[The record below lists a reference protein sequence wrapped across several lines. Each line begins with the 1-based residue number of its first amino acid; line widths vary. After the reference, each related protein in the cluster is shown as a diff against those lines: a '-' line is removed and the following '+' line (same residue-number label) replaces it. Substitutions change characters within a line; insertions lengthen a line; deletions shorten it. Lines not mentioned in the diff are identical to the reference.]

1 MFDIQISLTF
11 KKIWVLEMLLLKID
25 EKQLKSVTR
34 AVHLGQP
41 CFIYSL
47 YRSIWMYFIIWLY
60 KWNPPKIYQSA
71 DISYLDKTR
80 TTDRRSWSRNR
91 QISIPTALTDQNIN

>member
-47 YRSIWMYFIIWLY
+47 YRSIWMYFII
-60 KWNPPKIYQSA
+60 
-71 DISYLDKTR
+71 
-80 TTDRRSWSRNR
+80 
-91 QISIPTALTDQNIN
+91 